1 MMNWLYSLPDAVILL
16 LSIVMA
22 SSVMAILPLLV
33 RRLPNFN
40 ANEQT
45 TDFALRLQGTLF
57 TMTSLL
63 LAFTLVQAQ
72 ANFRIADG
80 LVAAEGSQINRL
92 DRLLTQYGDK
102 AAVTLRAELR
112 AYASSI
118 VDDEWPR
125 MLRGEDSEKTRHALA
140 PLSEGVF
147 SLEPSPGRQATIY
160 AEILRTFDSVAE
172 SRDTRLNTVSLSLP
186 STYWYVVLFAAFML
200 VLVTSTIE
208 RTPFRI
214 AIVTAQ
220 MAVIGAF
227 MGFAFI
233 MDQPFRGQYA
243 TDSRP
248 IAHAIA
254 LIDSHGH

>member
-1 MMNWLYSLPDAVILL
+1 MNWLYSLPDIAILA
-16 LSIVMA
+16 LSIVVVA
-22 SSVMAILPLLV
+22 SVMALLPLVV
-33 RRLPNFN
+33 RHFPNFN

-80 LVAAEGSQINRL
+80 LVATEASQITRL

-102 AAVTLRAELR
+102 AAATLRTELR
-112 AYASSI
+112 TYAASI

-125 MLRGEDSEKTRHALA
+125 MLRGQDSEKTRNALA

-147 SLEPSPGRQATIY
+147 SLEPSPGRQSTIY

-172 SRDTRLNTVSLSLP
+172 SRDSRLNTVSLSLP
-186 STYWYVVLFAAFML
+186 STYWYVVLFAALML
-200 VLVTSTIE
+200 ILVTSTIE

-227 MGFAFI
+227 LGFAFI

-248 IAHAIA
+248 IARAIA
-254 LIDSHGH
+254 LIDSHGR

>member
-220 MAVIGAF
+220 MAVIV
-227 MGFAFI
+227 AFI
-233 MDQPFRGQYA
+233 FFKKR
-243 TDSRP
+243 R
-248 IAHAIA
+248 H
-254 LIDSHGH
+254 SHDPSK

>member
-1 MMNWLYSLPDAVILL
+1 MNWLYALPDAAILI
-16 LSIVMA
+16 LSIVVVA
-22 SSVMAILPLLV
+22 SVMALLPLLV
-33 RRLPNFN
+33 RRLPNFDPD
-40 ANEQT
+40 EHT

-80 LVAAEGSQINRL
+80 LVATEASQINRL
-92 DRLLTQYGDK
+92 DRLLSQYGDK
-102 AAVTLRAELR
+102 AAGLLRTELR

-125 MLRGEDSEKTRHALA
+125 MLRGEDSEKTQRALA
-140 PLSEGVF
+140 PLSAGVF
-147 SLEPSPGRQATIY
+147 SLEPSPGRQSTIY

-172 SRDTRLNTVSLSLP
+172 SRDARLNTVSLSLP
-186 STYWYVVLFAAFML
+186 STYWYVVLFAASML
-200 VLVTSTIE
+200 MLVTSTIE

-214 AIVTAQ
+214 AVVTAQ

-227 MGFAFI
+227 LGFAFI

-248 IAHAIA
+248 ISHAIA
-254 LIDSHGH
+254 LLDSHGR